1 MKNLIF
7 IITFA
12 LITFLLTKPIRTE
25 DDKNKQTDEASKT
38 VEEID
43 LNEVMAECN
52 KSFTIQM
59 SYVDALNKSGSFP
72 DETDKT
78 PKCYVRCMLI
88 NTGIMSNGGVLDPKR
103 VPVIFASKHDGEV
116 LVQDEVIASLC
127 AERKEKCQCEKA
139 YNFVKCFR
147 TTEINYYEKETK

>member
-12 LITFLLTKPIRTE
+12 LITFSLTNPIRAE
-25 DDKNKQTDEASKT
+25 DDKNKQTDQASKAIK
-38 VEEID
+38 EID

-59 SYVDALNKSGSFP
+59 SYVDALNKTGSFP
-72 DETDKT
+72 DESDKT
-78 PKCYVRCMLI
+78 PKCYVRCMLEK
-88 NTGIMSNGGVLDPKR
+88 TGIMSSDGVFDLKR
-103 VPVIFASKHDGEV
+103 IPVVFANQHDGDF
-116 LVQDEVIASLC
+116 LVKDEVIASLC

-139 YNFVKCFR
+139 YNFMKCFR
-147 TTEINYYEKETK
+147 TTEINYYEKETQ